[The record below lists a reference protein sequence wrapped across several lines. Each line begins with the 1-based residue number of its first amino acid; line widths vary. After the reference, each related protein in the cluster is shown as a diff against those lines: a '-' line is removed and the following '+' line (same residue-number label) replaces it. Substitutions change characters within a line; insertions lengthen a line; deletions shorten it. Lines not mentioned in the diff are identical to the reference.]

1 MKLCRRTFAIAIAG
15 GAADATFGSRLAE
28 ASLPAPRDE
37 PYPGVLELSVDATD
51 VERGIFRVRQ
61 SIPVARAGRLTLLYP
76 TWVPGNHAPTAR
88 IERLAGPRITVEGER
103 VAWERDA
110 VDMYAFHVDVPRGA
124 RTLDVAFEFLSAT
137 TSEQGRVAATPSMLN
152 LQWFHLALY
161 PAGRYA
167 RQISMRPSVR
177 IPDDW
182 SFTTQ
187 LPVAARDGPMLQF
200 ADVDLEV
207 LMDSPIFAG
216 RHFRRFELGA
226 VHGAPV
232 SLDVVA
238 DRPEFLEA
246 TPEAIESHRRLV
258 DQAGRVFGAP
268 PFQDYRFMLALTE
281 EMGSI
286 GTEHLSSTEV
296 TQPPDYLT
304 GSRPSALLPHEFV
317 HAWNGKARRPRE
329 LWSADFNQP
338 MRNALI
344 WIYEGQTQFW
354 ALVLAARC
362 GLMTPEQVLDVYAR
376 LAAIH
381 TEQPGRTW
389 RPLADTSNDLIITR
403 ELLDQPW
410 PSWRRE
416 GGNAY
421 TEATLM
427 WLEADGIIRELSEE
441 QRGLDDFA
449 RQFFAGGGQ
458 RPSLYDFDDIVAA
471 LNRIQP
477 HDWRAF
483 FDQRLNEVAPATPTT
498 WLSRSGHHLAFD
510 AVPTPAFV
518 AHHGRGNRVDLQHSL
533 GLILRAGARGEVLH
547 VIWDGPAFEAGLT
560 PGTMIQEVQG
570 ESYSAER
577 LFAAIEVNRGGGN
590 PITLKVE
597 ARRRER
603 TVIIDYRGGLRFPRL
618 ERTAETVDR
627 LTALLAPRS

>member
-1 MKLCRRTFAIAIAG
+1 
-15 GAADATFGSRLAE
+15 
-28 ASLPAPRDE
+28 
-37 PYPGVLELSVDATD
+37 
-51 VERGIFRVRQ
+51 
-61 SIPVARAGRLTLLYP
+61 
-76 TWVPGNHAPTAR
+76 
-88 IERLAGPRITVEGER
+88 
-103 VAWERDA
+103 
-110 VDMYAFHVDVPRGA
+110 MYAFHVDVPRGA

-167 RQISMRPSVR
+167 RRISIRPSVL

-187 LPVAARDGPMLQF
+187 LPLTAREGQMLQF

-232 SLDVVA
+232 SLDVIA

-246 TPEAIESHRRLV
+246 APEAIEAHRRLV

-286 GTEHLSSTEV
+286 GTEHLSSSEI
-296 TQPPDYLT
+296 TQSPDYLT

-344 WIYEGQTQFW
+344 WVYEGQTQFW
-354 ALVLAARC
+354 ALMLAGRC
-362 GLMTPEQVLDVYAR
+362 GLMTPEQILDVYAR

-381 TEQPGRTW
+381 MEQPGRTW

-403 ELLDQPW
+403 ELLDEPW

-421 TEATLM
+421 TEAALM
-427 WLEADGIIRELSEE
+427 WLEADGVIRELSGE

-471 LNRIQP
+471 LNRVQP
-477 HDWRAF
+477 YDWRAF
-483 FDQRLNEVAPATPTT
+483 FDQRLNEVAPVAPTT
-498 WLSRSGHHLAFD
+498 WLSRSGYRLAFD
-510 AVPTPAFV
+510 AAPTPAFV
-518 AHHGRGNRVDLQHSL
+518 AHHSRGNRVDLQHSL
-533 GLILRAGARGEVLH
+533 GLILKAGERGEVLH
-547 VIWDGPAFEAGLT
+547 VIWNGPAFEAGLT
-560 PGTMIQEVQG
+560 PGAVILEVQG
-570 ESYSAER
+570 APYTAER
-577 LFAAIEVNRGGGN
+577 LFAAIEANHGGGH
-590 PITLKVE
+590 PIALKIE

-603 TVIIDYRGGLRFPRL
+603 TVTIDYRGGLRFPRL
-618 ERTAETVDR
+618 ERAADTTDR
-627 LTALLAPRS
+627 LGALLAPRS